1 MEDFNSWYF
10 RNNGVFSL
18 KYTPLQEVL
27 ITLPSSTLLTNFTIY
42 LNILLYISQKNPH
55 YFVIF

>member
-42 LNILLYISQKNPH
+42 LDILL
-55 YFVIF
+55 